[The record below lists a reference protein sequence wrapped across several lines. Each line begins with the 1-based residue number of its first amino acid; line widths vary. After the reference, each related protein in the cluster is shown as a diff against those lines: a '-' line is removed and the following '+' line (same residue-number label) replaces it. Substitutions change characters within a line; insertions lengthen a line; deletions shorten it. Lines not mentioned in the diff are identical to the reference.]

1 MDLNGRGILLVIG
14 FAVVQLCVLA
24 SANVVF
30 QVQHKF
36 AGQKLSLNALKSHD
50 ANRHHRR
57 FLSAAELPLGGDS
70 KPTAA
75 ALYFTRVQIGSPPK
89 AFHVQVDT
97 GSDLLWVN
105 CIECE
110 NCPKKSDLGIPLK
123 LYDPKDSSSAKTVG
137 CDDEFCKSTFTS
149 QSDECKAGMLCAY
162 SVKYGDGSATAGFF
176 VNDTVKLAQVSGNRQ
191 TTPMSG
197 NIILGQV
204 FEFACGVDNFII
216 LDRCGAKQSGQLGS
230 SDQALDGILG
240 FGQSNTS
247 MLSQLSS
254 AKKVK
259 KMFSHCLDGSRGGGI
274 FAIGEVVQPK
284 IKTTPILDDPTHYN
298 IELKSIDVNGDDI
311 KLPTSILDFVKK
323 QAVIVDSGTTLAYFP
338 DEVYN
343 QLMEKIMAAQP
354 DKEPHVVEKMFKCYQ
369 YSGNIDDGFPVV
381 NLHFGNSL
389 TLNVLPRHYFFQ
401 VEEDEWCIGF
411 QNSNLKEKNGKEITL
426 LGDLVLSDKLVTYDL
441 ENQVIGWTDYDCSSS
456 IKVKDEES
464 GNVYEVGAQ
473 DISSSH
479 HTCNSRMMLGLL
491 LFLAATCL
499 INKYEIV
506 YD

>member
-1 MDLNGRGILLVIG
+1 MGLNGRGVVLVIG
-14 FAVVQLCVLA
+14 FIVVQLCILV

-36 AGQKLSLNALKSHD
+36 AGQKGYLNALKSHD
-50 ANRHHRR
+50 ANRHRR
-57 FLSAAELPLGGDS
+57 FLSAVEIPLGGDS
-70 KPTAA
+70 RPTAA
-75 ALYFTRVQIGSPPK
+75 ALYFTKVQIGSPPK
-89 AFHVQVDT
+89 DFHVQVDT

-110 NCPKKSDLGIPLK
+110 TCPKESDLGIPLA

-137 CDDEFCKSTFTS
+137 CDHEFCTSTFTG

-162 SVKYGDGSATAGFF
+162 AVKYGDGSSTAGYF
-176 VNDTVKLAQVSGNRQ
+176 VNDNVKLDQVSGNCQ
-191 TTPMSG
+191 TTSMSG
-197 NIILGQV
+197 NIIFG
-204 FEFACGVDNFII
+204 
-216 LDRCGAKQSGQLGS
+216 CGAKQSGQLGS

-247 MLSQLSS
+247 VLSQLSS

-259 KMFSHCLDGSRGGGI
+259 KVFSHCLDGNRGGGI
-274 FAIGEVVQPK
+274 FAIGEVVEPK
-284 IKTTPILDDPTHYN
+284 INTTPMVDDQTHYN
-298 IELKSIDVNGDDI
+298 IEMKSIDVNGEEI
-311 KLPTSILDFVKK
+311 KLPTSILNFVKK

-354 DKEPHVVEKMFKCYQ
+354 DKKPHVVEKMFKCYK

-381 NLHFGNSL
+381 NLHFANSL
-389 TLNVLPRHYFFQ
+389 SLKVLPHQYFFQ
-401 VEEDEWCIGF
+401 IEDDEWCIGF
-411 QNSNLKEKNGKEITL
+411 QNSNIKEKDGEQLTL
-426 LGDLVLSDKLVTYDL
+426 LGDLVLSDKLVTYDM

-473 DISSSH
+473 V
-479 HTCNSRMMLGLL
+479 TL
-491 LFLAATCL
+491 
-499 INKYEIV
+499 E
-506 YD
+506 